1 MHGYSVLGANHSWNR
16 AVRKMADEWK
26 HHIEEW
32 TQTNKFTKLVLC
44 YENMINNLHTAI
56 KQMLDF
62 IEYPYTEDDIQCAI
76 KSSTDERFHR
86 KHSRVFNPYTPSQ
99 KQYVL
104 QQIHTVDYIL
114 KQYNISY
121 I

>member
-1 MHGYSVLGANHSWNR
+1 M
-16 AVRKMADEWK
+16 D
-26 HHIEEW
+26 
-32 TQTNKFTKLVLC
+32 TNKFTKLVLC

-56 KQMLDF
+56 KQKLDF
-62 IEYPYTEDDIQCAI
+62 IEYPYTCTEDDIQCAI
-76 KSSTDERFHR
+76 KSSTGEKFRR

-99 KQYVL
+99 KEYVL
-104 QQIHTVDYIL
+104 QQIHSVNYIL